1 MTQIALA
8 AAPALRTL
16 AAKLVSRLALAVL
29 LAYLVAVLPSV
40 VASTV
45 EHGPLEGVQTMGTLT
60 YWLVSGFWQ
69 AIAG

>member
-8 AAPALRTL
+8 AVPALRRLTGQ
-16 AAKLVSRLALAVL
+16 LVSRLALAVL
-29 LAYLVAVLPSV
+29 LAYLAAVAPSV
-40 VASTV
+40 AHSTW